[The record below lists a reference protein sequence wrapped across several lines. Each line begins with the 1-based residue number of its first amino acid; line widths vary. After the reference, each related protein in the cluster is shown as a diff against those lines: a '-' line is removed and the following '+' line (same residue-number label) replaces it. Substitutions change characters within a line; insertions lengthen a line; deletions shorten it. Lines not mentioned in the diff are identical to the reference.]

1 MLMSK
6 YFLLGVGV
14 VTALMIIMIVGAIL
28 SGNKGGEKNDC
39 FRLYLHLTNTTKE
52 VNTYQDYLKSSD
64 LRASNSSLKGILTN
78 TNNDLKEYL
87 TAKYKFKD
95 KDIDKDIVEEA
106 TLQYDALHSELA
118 EAKINGI
125 LDRVYAHKMTYEI
138 SVLMAE
144 EAKIVNST
152 SNDTLKN
159 FLTTSYNSLNT
170 LYSQFNDFSETK

>member
-1 MLMSK
+1 MSK
-6 YFLLGVGV
+6 YFLLGVGA

-28 SGNKGGEKNDC
+28 SGNKGSEKDDC
-39 FRLYLHLTNTTKE
+39 FRLYLHLTNTVKE
-52 VNTYQDYLKSSD
+52 VSAYQDSLKSSD

-106 TLQYDALHSELA
+106 TSQYDALHSELA

-125 LDRVYAHKMTYEI
+125 LDRVYAHKMAYEI
-138 SVLMAE
+138 AVITTE

-152 SNDTLKN
+152 SNDTLKE
-159 FLTTSYNSLNT
+159 FLTSSYNSLGT
-170 LYSQFNDFSETK
+170 LYDQFDNFSETK